1 MAAAALRNRGFAER
15 LLAPPATNSPAR
27 ARLSEAYFLVAAFSF
42 FFFCFSLVVSFSWL
56 FFFGFSCP
64 LAMGRS

>member
-42 FFFCFSLVVSFSWL
+42 FFFCFSLVESLGLLFFLSFST
-56 FFFGFSCP
+56 P
-64 LAMGRS
+64 